1 MNKLD
6 YNYTSPDQP
15 TFDPTVFRIQ
25 ASQISTFFD
34 YTNQFFRQKLLGEE
48 GFKGN
53 TASVLG
59 TCIHYCAE
67 QFIKNGKLSAE
78 DKQEIYDYITEQ
90 SQALPDLV
98 NSDEIRTQITPM
110 WSELRNHIQA
120 NPVSLAEP
128 FVQVEVLPGITVGG
142 SIDAIRA
149 VDGTV
154 ATSIEQLANKQVELI
169 DWKTCGAQSRIT
181 DSSMTKAYQWQLLVY
196 AYVLKKLHNI
206 NVTKITNVFISR
218 SDINRVSEK
227 TGKPLKDYPSE
238 ITPISKPVLPEDL
251 DFIESLI
258 KLVAH
263 SVQSFILNP
272 GPQRALLAQD
282 WRLISHSDPLPFTAV
297 LSSQPEEEI

>member
-15 TFDPTVFRIQ
+15 EFDPTVFRIQ

-98 NSDEIRTQITPM
+98 NSDEIRAQITPM
-110 WSELRNHIQA
+110 WSELRNYIKA

-128 FVQVEVLPGITVGG
+128 FVQVEILPGITVGG

-181 DSSMTKAYQWQLLVY
+181 DSSMTKAYHWQLLVY

-282 WRLISHSDPLPFTAV
+282 WRLISHTDPLPFTAV
-297 LSSQPEEEI
+297 ISSKPEEEI